1 MVGSWQRERPNRRY
15 GIMLHIDGDIIA
27 YRIACAIGDE
37 GEAKAVTWTLNSYV
51 VKSILQHFPELTKY
65 HVYLTG
71 GHNFRNEIAV
81 TAPYKGNRTGPK
93 PIHLRAARQHMIDFW
108 GALVYNGIEADDA
121 IATGATR
128 ELKEGTV
135 PVIVSLDKDF
145 DQIACDRYDMVNDVT
160 TSPDQLEA
168 TRNLYKQI
176 IMGDAVD
183 NIIGM
188 YLCGK
193 ALAAELLDG
202 LTSELDMALTV
213 IDQMGYTRAYENA
226 QLVYLR
232 RSLSDRF
239 SFPVETKEFLEW
251 DS

>member
-1 MVGSWQRERPNRRY
+1 
-15 GIMLHIDGDIIA
+15 MLHIDGDIVA
-27 YRIACAIGDE
+27 YRIACAIGDD
-37 GEAKAVTWTLNSYV
+37 GEAKAVTWTLNSYM
-51 VKSILQHFPELTKY
+51 VKSVLQHFPELSKY

-71 GHNFRNEIAV
+71 GDNFRNEIAV
-81 TAPYKGNRTGPK
+81 TAPYKGNRKGAK
-93 PIHLRAARQHMIDFW
+93 PVHLRAARQHMIDFW
-108 GALVYNGIEADDA
+108 GALVYEGIEADDA

-128 ELKEGTV
+128 DLKAGIA

-145 DQIACDRYDMVNDVT
+145 DQVACDRYDMVNDVT
-160 TSPDQLEA
+160 TSPEPLEA

-183 NIIGM
+183 NIKGM
-188 YLCGK
+188 HLCG
-193 ALAAELLDG
+193 AVCAGELLNG
-202 LTSELDMALTV
+202 LTSELDMALVV

-239 SFPVETKEFLEW
+239 QFPVETKEFLEW

>member
-1 MVGSWQRERPNRRY
+1 
-15 GIMLHIDGDIIA
+15 MLHIDGDIVA
-27 YRIACAIGDE
+27 YRIACAIGDD
-37 GEAKAVTWTLNSYV
+37 GEAKAVTWTLNSYM
-51 VKSILQHFPELTKY
+51 VKSVLQHFPELSKY

-81 TAPYKGNRTGPK
+81 TAPYKGNRKGAK
-93 PIHLRAARQHMIDFW
+93 PVHLRAARQHMIDFW
-108 GALVYNGIEADDA
+108 GALVYDGIEADDA

-128 ELKEGTV
+128 DLKAGIA

-145 DQIACDRYDMVNDVT
+145 DQLACDRYDMVNDVT
-160 TSPDQLEA
+160 TSPEPLEA

-183 NIIGM
+183 NIKGM
-188 YLCGK
+188 HLCG
-193 ALAAELLDG
+193 AVCAGELLNG
-202 LTSELDMALTV
+202 LTSELDMALVV

-239 SFPVETKEFLEW
+239 QFPVETKEFLEW

>member
-1 MVGSWQRERPNRRY
+1 
-15 GIMLHIDGDIIA
+15 
-27 YRIACAIGDE
+27 
-37 GEAKAVTWTLNSYV
+37 
-51 VKSILQHFPELTKY
+51 
-65 HVYLTG
+65 
-71 GHNFRNEIAV
+71 
-81 TAPYKGNRTGPK
+81 
-93 PIHLRAARQHMIDFW
+93 MIDFW
-108 GALVYNGIEADDA
+108 GALVYDGIEADDA

-232 RSLSDRF
+232 RSLADRF